1 LATNLQLGGQAV
13 IQRTQ
18 IGSGV
23 VEQTPH
29 QAELDLVVP
38 FTTPELTRAALNA
51 ANRMGGGLNPTLRLV
66 KVQVV
71 PFPLDLNQ
79 SPVYIDFLK
88 EQLTQ
93 FHSDLPMTGDIRLAR
108 EFEAGLLGALGRDSV
123 VILATPKRTP
133 FFTTSWRK
141 THNQRLAATL
151 RRAGH
156 KVILI
161 DEEAG
166 NA

>member
-1 LATNLQLGGQAV
+1 MRE
-13 IQRTQ
+13 RTQ
-18 IGSGV
+18 FGSGV
-23 VEQTPH
+23 VEQTRH
-29 QAELDLVVP
+29 EAELDLVVP
-38 FTTPELTRAALNA
+38 VTTPESTRAALNA
-51 ANRMGGGLNPTLRLV
+51 ANGMGGGLNATLRLV

-71 PFPLDLNQ
+71 PFPLNPEQ

-88 EQLTQ
+88 EQLAQ
-93 FHSDLPMTGDIRLAR
+93 FHSDLPMTGEIRLAR
-108 EFEAGLLGALGRDSV
+108 EFEAGLLGSLGRDSV
-123 VILATPKRTP
+123 VILATPKRPP
-133 FFTTSWRK
+133 FFIDSWAK
-141 THNQRLAATL
+141 TRHERLVKTL